1 MLLTRAYAS
10 RSNRLFGQLLDGIIG
25 AAPIFVAFLVTMVIP
40 PLGTILMIG
49 AIGWSFF
56 YYLFADGFRDGQSFG
71 KRWVG
76 MHVISEE
83 TGQPCTFWQSF
94 IRNLLL
100 AILGPID
107 WIFIF
112 GDKHQRLGD
121 KAAGT
126 IVVLD

>member
-1 MLLTRAYAS
+1 MLLTRTYAS
-10 RSNRLFGQLLDGIIG
+10 RTNRLFGQLLDGIVG
-25 AAPIFVAFLVTMVIP
+25 AAPVVVAFLVTMVIP
-40 PLGTILMIG
+40 PLGTILII
-49 AIGWSFF
+49 AAFCWSGF
-56 YYLFADGFRDGQSFG
+56 YYLFADGFGDGQSFA
-71 KRWVG
+71 KQWIG

-112 GDKHQRLGD
+112 
-121 KAAGT
+121 
-126 IVVLD
+126 